1 MIFRASNGAEI
12 LDKIEIDEEEALIQY
27 PSINHALVIVKCE
40 DDYLTWLSQ
49 MER

>member
-27 PSINHALVIVKCE
+27 PSIIISFYEEFYIGFLVII
-40 DDYLTWLSQ
+40 L
-49 MER
+49 